1 MSNEV
6 EDIRRVLAI
15 CFRSEEALSPDD
27 LERVLVFDM
36 DWMNTD
42 TAHDAITALTFA
54 GWLKEDNGLLKPNCD
69 IRGVN
74 APLGWQPRP
83 SRLTAPAVHDGA
95 EISPEVVEI
104 VEAPVIHETSPD
116 PRSRLEKRLIRFIS
130 AQSGLD
136 KEEVARRADRKVS
149 ALRHCTTWLA
159 LCLVSRDQGLEMG
172 AIIDSLTASS

>member
-1 MSNEV
+1 LSNEV

-15 CFRSEEALSPDD
+15 CFRSEGALSPDD

-54 GWLKEDNGLLKPNCD
+54 GWLKEDNGLLTPNCD
-69 IRGVN
+69 LRGVN

-83 SRLTAPAVHDGA
+83 SRLTAPAVHEGA
-95 EISPEVVEI
+95 DVSPVVVEA
-104 VEAPVIHETSPD
+104 VETPVIREPAPD

-130 AQSGLD
+130 AQSGLEKD
-136 KEEVARRADRKVS
+136 EVARRADRKVS

-159 LCLVSRDQGLEMG
+159 LCLVSREQGLEMG